1 MARRFNILPVVL
13 AVILIA
19 VVITYAMKMTERFD
33 NPAIRPMTKCASDKD
48 CTGGLTGGCF
58 CANGTCGGGNDCG
71 VKN

>member
-19 VVITYAMKMTERFD
+19 VVITYAMKMTETFA
-33 NPAIRPMTKCASDKD
+33 NPAIRQMKPCASDAQ
-48 CTGGLTGGCF
+48 CSGPETGGCF